1 MHGSRPK
8 SEDNKVNTLL
18 RRLQEKEEKVTEA
31 LNLLAE
37 ESAKGTTILV
47 EGKKDVETLRALNVR
62 GTIITVKTGGKSYL
76 DIVSEL
82 EKRKLAK
89 VILLLDFDRRGKQGT
104 NRLRHNLERTG
115 IKVELEV
122 WLTLLGSVGK
132 DVQCIEGLATYLES
146 LKARIDIIS

>member
-146 LKARIDIIS
+146 LKARIDIMS